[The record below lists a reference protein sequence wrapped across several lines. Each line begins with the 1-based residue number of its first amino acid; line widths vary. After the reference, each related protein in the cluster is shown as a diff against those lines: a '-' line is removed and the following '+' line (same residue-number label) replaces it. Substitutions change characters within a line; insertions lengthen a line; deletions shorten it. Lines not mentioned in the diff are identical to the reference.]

1 MVSVVDS
8 ARRLP
13 SVCWEAGRG
22 RRLAVHLTLGKRRSR
37 EVEGTRNPSICGL
50 GRLEINWE
58 HFEELSR
65 GRLRDEEQRH
75 KLEFPSWFEKWPDP
89 VNGSEV
95 GSSRS
100 RLAQIEVDDV
110 VDDDLDEE
118 KEEDEDEDEDEEEWR
133 MTFCLATTIQ
143 TMSDKCDV
151 LHYIFNSDGLFSM
164 ASTRSRTRRI
174 EATAPHGRGTG
185 SQAGGYGDLELG
197 DVSTETKQ
205 YIKARLQDDFGLNY
219 DRLEDE
225 KSEINRRNRSKLTVY
240 HTTGTKSF
248 ARKRHELLGA
258 VQIDEV
264 GPADLYAASHKR
276 KNGEWICDAARMNF
290 EKMMEVEAQ
299 ATMEGRTLTDVEVF
313 TQVLGEKRGYVRGLG
328 DSVWPVST
336 SCSSSSADMARRLT
350 ETQLELEQI
359 RADREK
365 ESQEQ
370 MHEIH
375 SLQQKMEEMQE
386 RMARYDRFMSRFAS
400 GAFDDAG
407 V

>member
-1 MVSVVDS
+1 MVP
-8 ARRLP
+8 L
-13 SVCWEAGRG
+13 C
-22 RRLAVHLTLGKRRSR
+22 
-37 EVEGTRNPSICGL
+37 
-50 GRLEINWE
+50 
-58 HFEELSR
+58 
-65 GRLRDEEQRH
+65 RDDVQ
-75 KLEFPSWFEKWPDP
+75 PDP

-100 RLAQIEVDDV
+100 RSAQIEVDDI
-110 VDDDLDEE
+110 VDDDLD
-118 KEEDEDEDEDEEEWR
+118 DEDDDEDEEEWEDDILLSDHDTDDEVYFR
-133 MTFCLATTIQ
+133 WRVRGVAPGGLRRPHHMFVLRVHPTTARW
-143 TMSDKCDV
+143 
-151 LHYIFNSDGLFSM
+151 LR
-164 ASTRSRTRRI
+164 AS
-174 EATAPHGRGTG
+174 
-185 SQAGGYGDLELG
+185 
-197 DVSTETKQ
+197 
-205 YIKARLQDDFGLNY
+205 LQG
-219 DRLEDE
+219 

-258 VQIDEV
+258 VHIDEV

-328 DSVWPVST
+328 DSVRPVST

-400 GAFDDAG
+400 GAFDDVG

>member
-1 MVSVVDS
+1 MVVFTK
-8 ARRLP
+8 P
-13 SVCWEAGRG
+13 
-22 RRLAVHLTLGKRRSR
+22 VHGCR
-37 EVEGTRNPSICGL
+37 
-50 GRLEINWE
+50 E

-65 GRLRDEEQRH
+65 GRVRDVEQRH
-75 KLEFPSWFEKWPDP
+75 KLEFPSWFEKRPDP
-89 VNGSEV
+89 VNGSE
-95 GSSRS
+95 
-100 RLAQIEVDDV
+100 
-110 VDDDLDEE
+110 
-118 KEEDEDEDEDEEEWR
+118 
-133 MTFCLATTIQ
+133 
-143 TMSDKCDV
+143 
-151 LHYIFNSDGLFSM
+151 GLFSM

-174 EATAPHGRGTG
+174 EATAPHVCSEGPPDDCPMAQSLVTV
-185 SQAGGYGDLELG
+185 EP
-197 DVSTETKQ
+197 EMWTKLCNIFADPR
-205 YIKARLQDDFGLNY
+205 YEG
-219 DRLEDE
+219 

-258 VQIDEV
+258 VHIDEV

-328 DSVWPVST
+328 DSVRPVST

-400 GAFDDAG
+400 GAFDDVG

>member
-1 MVSVVDS
+1 MWSRDISSSSHHGSRNGGWFESVPVSTDRS
-8 ARRLP
+8 
-13 SVCWEAGRG
+13 G
-22 RRLAVHLTLGKRRSR
+22 RR
-37 EVEGTRNPSICGL
+37 
-50 GRLEINWE
+50 
-58 HFEELSR
+58 
-65 GRLRDEEQRH
+65 
-75 KLEFPSWFEKWPDP
+75 
-89 VNGSEV
+89 
-95 GSSRS
+95 
-100 RLAQIEVDDV
+100 
-110 VDDDLDEE
+110 VDDDLDDEE
-118 KEEDEDEDEDEEEWR
+118 EEEEEEDEDDDEDEEEWR

-143 TMSDKCDV
+143 TMSDKYDV
-151 LHYIFNSDGLFSM
+151 LHYIFNSD
-164 ASTRSRTRRI
+164 
-174 EATAPHGRGTG
+174 
-185 SQAGGYGDLELG
+185 
-197 DVSTETKQ
+197 
-205 YIKARLQDDFGLNY
+205 DDFGLNY
-219 DRLEDE
+219 DRLEDVRIVNRLMVTRYRKFKNTLHMHYKKFPTKE
-225 KSEINRRNRSKLTVY
+225 EALKNPHEQVEPKMWTKLCNIFADPRYEGKSEINRRNRSKLTVY

-258 VQIDEV
+258 VHIDEV

-290 EKMMEVEAQ
+290 EKMMEVAAQ

-328 DSVWPVST
+328 DSVRPVST
-336 SCSSSSADMARRLT
+336 SCSSSSADMARRLM

-375 SLQQKMEEMQE
+375 SLQQKMEEMHE

-400 GAFDDAG
+400 GAFDDVG

>member
-1 MVSVVDS
+1 MEQLTHWVDS
-8 ARRLP
+8 YDVTVRDVTITFSAQRIAEFLGLPRPEGPTIPELEDLAPLQPFDLFRLCTESGENVP
-13 SVCWEAGRG
+13 G
-22 RRLAVHLTLGKRRSR
+22 
-37 EVEGTRNPSICGL
+37 
-50 GRLEINWE
+50 
-58 HFEELSR
+58 
-65 GRLRDEEQRH
+65 
-75 KLEFPSWFEKWPDP
+75 
-89 VNGSEV
+89 
-95 GSSRS
+95 
-100 RLAQIEVDDV
+100 
-110 VDDDLDEE
+110 
-118 KEEDEDEDEDEEEWR
+118 
-133 MTFCLATTIQ
+133 
-143 TMSDKCDV
+143 
-151 LHYIFNSDGLFSM
+151 
-164 ASTRSRTRRI
+164 
-174 EATAPHGRGTG
+174 APHIVHKTLNDFFRMLHLIMAYNIDPRKCTT
-185 SQAGGYGDLELG
+185 E
-197 DVSTETKQ
+197 STFER
-205 YIKARLQDDFGLNY
+205 ARLMV
-219 DRLEDE
+219 RLVRGVPMD
-225 KSEINRRNRSKLTVY
+225 LP
-240 HTTGTKSF
+240 GTKSF

-328 DSVWPVST
+328 DSVRPVST

-386 RMARYDRFMSRFAS
+386 RMAQYDRFMSRFAS
-400 GAFDDAG
+400 GAFDDVG